1 MRAVRAPP
9 MQSGSLRSTLER
21 GRAIR
26 KEIRRAGALAAGRP
40 AKRAGARSCPLATAC
55 VRLRPLAP
63 AMPRAFSR
71 RRPFV
76 ACHRGPRR
84 ATHASAMPMRG
95 APRRMPTRRRRPDA
109 SITRHSPSAERQ
121 APSAKRQAPS
131 AKRQAPSAK
140 RQAPSAKRQAPSAKR
155 QAPSAKRQAPS
166 AKRQA
171 PSAKRQAPSAKRQAP
186 SAKRQ
191 APSAKRQAPS
201 AKRQAPSAKRQ
212 APSAK
217 RQAPSAKRQ
226 APSAKRQAPSAKRQA
241 PIGHRSS
248 SSVPSCGRAPLP
260 RRRARAGC
268 RRRNDPAGHC
278 AMGAPQRASRRS
290 PACGYYQIW

>member
-1 MRAVRAPP
+1 

-109 SITRHSPSAERQ
+109 SITRHSPSAERR
-121 APSAKRQAPS
+121 APSAERQAPS

-191 APSAKRQAPS
+191 APSADRTSIVVIRSLLRACAASPPPS
-201 AKRQAPSAKRQ
+201 ARRLPATQ
-212 APSAK
+212 
-217 RQAPSAKRQ
+217 
-226 APSAKRQAPSAKRQA
+226 
-241 PIGHRSS
+241 RS
-248 SSVPSCGRAPLP
+248 GRALCDGRAATRVAPVARLRVLP
-260 RRRARAGC
+260 NLVDSESAQAT
-268 RRRNDPAGHC
+268 
-278 AMGAPQRASRRS
+278 
-290 PACGYYQIW
+290 

>member
-1 MRAVRAPP
+1 

-121 APSAKRQAPS
+121 APSAERRAPSAERRAPSAERRAPS

-140 RQAPSAKRQAPSAKR
+140 RQAPSAKRQAPLAKRHSPSATR
-155 QAPSAKRQAPS
+155 QAPLAKR
-166 AKRQA
+166 
-171 PSAKRQAPSAKRQAP
+171 
-186 SAKRQ
+186 
-191 APSAKRQAPS
+191 
-201 AKRQAPSAKRQ
+201 
-212 APSAK
+212 
-217 RQAPSAKRQ
+217 
-226 APSAKRQAPSAKRQA
+226 
-241 PIGHRSS
+241 RSDIDRRHPFPPAG
-248 SSVPSCGRAPLP
+248 VRRFPAAERAPVAGDATIRP
-260 RRRARAGC
+260 GIVRWARRNARRAGRP
-268 RRRNDPAGHC
+268 PAGTTKS
-278 AMGAPQRASRRS
+278 GR
-290 PACGYYQIW
+290 

>member
-1 MRAVRAPP
+1 

-121 APSAKRQAPS
+121 APSAERRAPSAERRAPSAERRAPSAERRAPSAERRAPSAERQAPS

-166 AKRQA
+166 ADRTSIVVIRSLLRA
-171 PSAKRQAPSAKRQAP
+171 CAASPPPSARRLPATQ
-186 SAKRQ
+186 
-191 APSAKRQAPS
+191 
-201 AKRQAPSAKRQ
+201 
-212 APSAK
+212 
-217 RQAPSAKRQ
+217 
-226 APSAKRQAPSAKRQA
+226 
-241 PIGHRSS
+241 RS
-248 SSVPSCGRAPLP
+248 GRALCDGRAATRVAPVARLRVLP
-260 RRRARAGC
+260 NLVDSESAQAT
-268 RRRNDPAGHC
+268 
-278 AMGAPQRASRRS
+278 
-290 PACGYYQIW
+290 

>member
-1 MRAVRAPP
+1 MRRGARAAD
-9 MQSGSLRSTLER
+9 
-21 GRAIR
+21 AIR
-26 KEIRRAGALAAGRP
+26 LFALHSRKGAGDTQGNSSCRRTSGGAAGE
-40 AKRAGARSCPLATAC
+40 AR
-55 VRLRPLAP
+55 RRPLAP
-63 AMPRAFSR
+63 ACVRLCALTSARAGDAARVLPPVTVR
-71 RRPFV
+71 RLSPAVRSVRP
-76 ACHRGPRR
+76 
-84 ATHASAMPMRG
+84 TQ
-95 APRRMPTRRRRPDA
+95 APCRCAARRMPTRRRRPDA
-109 SITRHSPSAERQ
+109 SITRHSPLATRQAPSAKRHSPSAERRAPSAERRAPSAERR

-131 AKRQAPSAK
+131 AKRQAS
-140 RQAPSAKRQAPSAKR
+140 
-155 QAPSAKRQAPS
+155 
-166 AKRQA
+166 
-171 PSAKRQAPSAKRQAP
+171 
-186 SAKRQ
+186 
-191 APSAKRQAPS
+191 
-201 AKRQAPSAKRQ
+201 SAKRQ

>member
-1 MRAVRAPP
+1 

-121 APSAKRQAPS
+121 APSAERRAPS
-131 AKRQAPSAK
+131 AERRAPSAE
-140 RQAPSAKRQAPSAKR
+140 RRAPSAERRAPSAE
-155 QAPSAKRQAPS
+155 
-166 AKRQA
+166 
-171 PSAKRQAPSAKRQAP
+171 
-186 SAKRQ
+186 
-191 APSAKRQAPS
+191 
-201 AKRQAPSAKRQ
+201 
-212 APSAK
+212 

>member
-1 MRAVRAPP
+1 

-109 SITRHSPSAERQ
+109 SITRHSPSAERR
-121 APSAKRQAPS
+121 APSAERRAPSAERRAPSAERQAPS

-155 QAPSAKRQAPS
+155 QAPSADRTSIVVIRSFLRACAASPPPS
-166 AKRQA
+166 ARRLPATQ
-171 PSAKRQAPSAKRQAP
+171 
-186 SAKRQ
+186 
-191 APSAKRQAPS
+191 
-201 AKRQAPSAKRQ
+201 
-212 APSAK
+212 
-217 RQAPSAKRQ
+217 
-226 APSAKRQAPSAKRQA
+226 
-241 PIGHRSS
+241 RS
-248 SSVPSCGRAPLP
+248 GRALCDGRAATRVAPVARPRVLP
-260 RRRARAGC
+260 NLVDSESAQAT
-268 RRRNDPAGHC
+268 
-278 AMGAPQRASRRS
+278 
-290 PACGYYQIW
+290 

>member
-1 MRAVRAPP
+1 

-121 APSAKRQAPS
+121 APSAERRAPSAERRAPSAERRAPSAERQAPS

-155 QAPSAKRQAPS
+155 
-166 AKRQA
+166 
-171 PSAKRQAPSAKRQAP
+171 
-186 SAKRQ
+186 
-191 APSAKRQAPS
+191 
-201 AKRQAPSAKRQ
+201 
-212 APSAK
+212 
-217 RQAPSAKRQ
+217 
-226 APSAKRQAPSAKRQA
+226 
-241 PIGHRSS
+241 RSDIDRRHPFPPAG
-248 SSVPSCGRAPLP
+248 VRRFPAAERAPVAGDATIRP
-260 RRRARAGC
+260 GIVRWARRNARRAGRP
-268 RRRNDPAGHC
+268 PAGTTKS
-278 AMGAPQRASRRS
+278 GR
-290 PACGYYQIW
+290 

>member
-1 MRAVRAPP
+1 MRRGARAAD
-9 MQSGSLRSTLER
+9 
-21 GRAIR
+21 AIR
-26 KEIRRAGALAAGRP
+26 LFALHSRKGAGDTQGNSSCRRTSGGAAGE
-40 AKRAGARSCPLATAC
+40 AC
-55 VRLRPLAP
+55 RRPLAP
-63 AMPRAFSR
+63 ARDRLCALTSARAGDAARVLPPAPVR
-71 RRPFV
+71 RLSP
-76 ACHRGPRR
+76 AD
-84 ATHASAMPMRG
+84 RG
-95 APRRMPTRRRRPDA
+95 ARPARAPCRCAARRMPTRRRRPDA
-109 SITRHSPSAERQ
+109 SITRHSPSATRHS
-121 APSAKRQAPS
+121 PL
-131 AKRQAPSAK
+131 
-140 RQAPSAKRQAPSAKR
+140 
-155 QAPSAKRQAPS
+155 
-166 AKRQA
+166 
-171 PSAKRQAPSAKRQAP
+171 
-186 SAKRQ
+186 AKRQ

>member
-140 RQAPSAKRQAPSAKR
+140 RQAPSAKR
-155 QAPSAKRQAPS
+155 
-166 AKRQA
+166 
-171 PSAKRQAPSAKRQAP
+171 
-186 SAKRQ
+186 
-191 APSAKRQAPS
+191 
-201 AKRQAPSAKRQ
+201 
-212 APSAK
+212 
-217 RQAPSAKRQ
+217 
-226 APSAKRQAPSAKRQA
+226 
-241 PIGHRSS
+241 RSDIDRRHPFPPAG
-248 SSVPSCGRAPLP
+248 VRRFPAAERAPVAGDATIRP
-260 RRRARAGC
+260 GIVRWARRNARRAGRP
-268 RRRNDPAGHC
+268 PAGTTKS
-278 AMGAPQRASRRS
+278 GR
-290 PACGYYQIW
+290 

>member
-1 MRAVRAPP
+1 

-121 APSAKRQAPS
+121 APSAER
-131 AKRQAPSAK
+131 R
-140 RQAPSAKRQAPSAKR
+140 
-155 QAPSAKRQAPS
+155 
-166 AKRQA
+166 
-171 PSAKRQAPSAKRQAP
+171 
-186 SAKRQ
+186 
-191 APSAKRQAPS
+191 
-201 AKRQAPSAKRQ
+201 APSAKRQ

>member
-1 MRAVRAPP
+1 MRRGARAAD
-9 MQSGSLRSTLER
+9 
-21 GRAIR
+21 AIR
-26 KEIRRAGALAAGRP
+26 LFALHSRKGAGDTQGNSSCRRTSGGAAGE
-40 AKRAGARSCPLATAC
+40 AR
-55 VRLRPLAP
+55 RRPLAP
-63 AMPRAFSR
+63 ACVRLCALTSARAGDAARVLPPVTVR
-71 RRPFV
+71 RLSPAVRSVRP
-76 ACHRGPRR
+76 
-84 ATHASAMPMRG
+84 TQ
-95 APRRMPTRRRRPDA
+95 APCRCAARRMPTRRRRPDA
-109 SITRHSPSAERQ
+109 SITRHSPLATRQ
-121 APSAKRQAPS
+121 APSAT
-131 AKRQAPSAK
+131 
-140 RQAPSAKRQAPSAKR
+140 
-155 QAPSAKRQAPS
+155 
-166 AKRQA
+166 
-171 PSAKRQAPSAKRQAP
+171 
-186 SAKRQ
+186 
-191 APSAKRQAPS
+191 
-201 AKRQAPSAKRQ
+201 RQ

>member
-1 MRAVRAPP
+1 

-121 APSAKRQAPS
+121 APSAERRAPSAERRAPSAERQAPS

-155 QAPSAKRQAPS
+155 QAPSAKR
-166 AKRQA
+166 
-171 PSAKRQAPSAKRQAP
+171 
-186 SAKRQ
+186 
-191 APSAKRQAPS
+191 
-201 AKRQAPSAKRQ
+201 
-212 APSAK
+212 
-217 RQAPSAKRQ
+217 
-226 APSAKRQAPSAKRQA
+226 
-241 PIGHRSS
+241 RSDIDRRHPFPPAG
-248 SSVPSCGRAPLP
+248 VRRFPAAERAPVAGDATIRP
-260 RRRARAGC
+260 GIVRWARRNARRAGRP
-268 RRRNDPAGHC
+268 PAGTTKS
-278 AMGAPQRASRRS
+278 GR
-290 PACGYYQIW
+290 

>member
-1 MRAVRAPP
+1 MRRGARAAD
-9 MQSGSLRSTLER
+9 
-21 GRAIR
+21 AIR
-26 KEIRRAGALAAGRP
+26 LFALHSRKGAGDTQGNSSCRRTSGGAAGE
-40 AKRAGARSCPLATAC
+40 A
-55 VRLRPLAP
+55 
-63 AMPRAFSR
+63 R
-71 RRPFV
+71 RRPLKP
-76 ACHRGPRR
+76 ACARLCALTSARAGDAARLLPPAPVRRLSPRSAACDPRKRHADARR
-84 ATHASAMPMRG
+84 AACRPGAAALMR
-95 APRRMPTRRRRPDA
+95 RLL
-109 SITRHSPSAERQ
+109 
-121 APSAKRQAPS
+121 
-131 AKRQAPSAK
+131 
-140 RQAPSAKRQAPSAKR
+140 
-155 QAPSAKRQAPS
+155 
-166 AKRQA
+166 
-171 PSAKRQAPSAKRQAP
+171 
-186 SAKRQ
+186 
-191 APSAKRQAPS
+191 AKRQAPS

-248 SSVPSCGRAPLP
+248 SSVPSGGRAPLP

>member
-1 MRAVRAPP
+1 MRRGARAAD
-9 MQSGSLRSTLER
+9 
-21 GRAIR
+21 AIR
-26 KEIRRAGALAAGRP
+26 LFALHSRKGAGDTQGNSSCRRTSGGAAGE
-40 AKRAGARSCPLATAC
+40 AR
-55 VRLRPLAP
+55 RRPLAP
-63 AMPRAFSR
+63 ACVRLCALTSARAGDAARVLPPVTVR
-71 RRPFV
+71 RLSPAVRSVRP
-76 ACHRGPRR
+76 
-84 ATHASAMPMRG
+84 TQ
-95 APRRMPTRRRRPDA
+95 APCRCAARRMPTRRRRPDA
-109 SITRHSPSAERQ
+109 SITRHSPLATRQ
-121 APSAKRQAPS
+121 APSAT
-131 AKRQAPSAK
+131 
-140 RQAPSAKRQAPSAKR
+140 
-155 QAPSAKRQAPS
+155 
-166 AKRQA
+166 
-171 PSAKRQAPSAKRQAP
+171 
-186 SAKRQ
+186 
-191 APSAKRQAPS
+191 RQAPS

>member
-1 MRAVRAPP
+1 MRRGARAAD
-9 MQSGSLRSTLER
+9 
-21 GRAIR
+21 AIR
-26 KEIRRAGALAAGRP
+26 LFALHSRKGAGDTQGNSSCRRTSGGAAGE
-40 AKRAGARSCPLATAC
+40 A
-55 VRLRPLAP
+55 
-63 AMPRAFSR
+63 R
-71 RRPFV
+71 RRPLKP
-76 ACHRGPRR
+76 ACARLCALTSARAGDAARLLPPAPVRRLSPRSAACDPRKRHADARR
-84 ATHASAMPMRG
+84 AACRPGAAALMRRLL
-95 APRRMPTRRRRPDA
+95 A
-109 SITRHSPSAERQ
+109 TRHSPLATRHSPLAKRQ
-121 APSAKRQAPS
+121 APLAKRQAPS

-140 RQAPSAKRQAPSAKR
+140 RQAPSAKRQAPL
-155 QAPSAKRQAPS
+155 
-166 AKRQA
+166 
-171 PSAKRQAPSAKRQAP
+171 
-186 SAKRQ
+186 
-191 APSAKRQAPS
+191 
-201 AKRQAPSAKRQ
+201 
-212 APSAK
+212 AK